1 MARTWLAAAGA
12 LLAACLDEATS
23 LTVADLNARIEL
35 PPGWQVVVLAAPWR
49 AGLASPA
56 TVRARTDAGQPA
68 DNPRWQDVL
77 VGVELGRTIESVAD
91 AACRGERRE
100 QRLPGAR
107 RVIRCD
113 GQRATEGD
121 VQMLLPTREAF
132 VALPA
137 GVLHLSLEGRGGAV
151 RATAPALL
159 DTILERLRVGDGP
172 PAPSV
177 PPRG

>member
-1 MARTWLAAAGA
+1 MATTWLAAAGVF
-12 LLAACLDEATS
+12 LAACLDEAS
-23 LTVADLNARIEL
+23 FTVADLNARIEL
-35 PPGWQVVVLAAPWR
+35 PPGWQVVALAAPWR
-49 AGLASPA
+49 AGLSTPA
-56 TVRARTDAGQPA
+56 TARARADAGQPA

-77 VGVELGRTIESVAD
+77 VGVVLGRTIESVAN

-100 QRLPGAR
+100 QRLSDAR

-132 VALPA
+132 VALPG

-151 RATAPALL
+151 HATAPALL
-159 DTILERLRVGDGP
+159 DTILEGLRVGDGP
-172 PAPSV
+172 PASSV